1 MVLLNSFKNG
11 LSKYGILLISAIG
24 LLILLIVSRKNQTR
38 ANQPAPPPATTGN
51 PLQIGPQARTSD
63 ASPEIFTIL
72 TNAGY
77 SPEMAVWWSAIS
89 KLETGNFTSELFR
102 KANNLF
108 GMGVPVVRR
117 SLRSG
122 EYRASDAGNIRNF
135 SKYNTTADSVKDL
148 VLYMQSFSYPNT
160 FASVMDLVYF
170 MKSKNYFEI
179 DRETY
184 LAGVKRYL

>member
-1 MVLLNSFKNG
+1 MALSNSFKNG
-11 LSKYGILLISAIG
+11 LSKYGILLMSAIG
-24 LLILLIVSRKNQTR
+24 LLILLIVSRKGSKASQ
-38 ANQPAPPPATTGN
+38 PPPPIMTGS
-51 PLQIGPQARTSD
+51 PILVGPQPRTSD
-63 ASPEIFTIL
+63 PSPEIFTIL

-77 SPEMAVWWSAIS
+77 SPEMGIWWSAIS

-108 GMGVPVVRR
+108 GMGVPSVRR

-122 EYRASDAGNIRNF
+122 EYTASDAGNIRKF

-160 FASVMDLVYF
+160 FTTVADLVYF
-170 MKSKNYFEI
+170 MKSKKYFEL
-179 DRETY
+179 DADKY